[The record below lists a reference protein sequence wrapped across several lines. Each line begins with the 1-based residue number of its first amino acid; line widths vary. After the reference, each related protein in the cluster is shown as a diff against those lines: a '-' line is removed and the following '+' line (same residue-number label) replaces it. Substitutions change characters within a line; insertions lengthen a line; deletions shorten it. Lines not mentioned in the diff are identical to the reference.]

1 MGAVRPAVAAG
12 GKAMLDERRFL
23 RLLKDAKLLGQ
34 PKLQMQTAQLCFAES
49 IAESGATP
57 NPKP

>member
-1 MGAVRPAVAAG
+1 LQRYTAG

-23 RLLKDAKLLGQ
+23 RLLKEAKLLGK

-49 IAESGATP
+49 RAKNERRGSAR
-57 NPKP
+57 